1 MIATMTM
8 ITAMDPT
15 NHSKIRSPNGHLG
28 LSVVGCFIRVSGG
41 RAPFVAR
48 SLSDACVAAVKSRVP
63 RGSVTV
69 HPFAVIANPPPTC
82 SEAVPLK
89 AARLLTDLADFWT
102 KATPEERREI
112 AQNLFREVRVRDDR
126 IIAATLAHDDHL
138 LLIASATARD
148 QVVMA
153 RPEGAGRALATYEI
167 RIEGRDEW
175 ITGGA
180 KRMRDGYLRGSLSRP
195 ATQRQTDVLAAFVA
209 AGGSVQDAAGRTGSS
224 WASGR
229 AP

>member
-1 MIATMTM
+1 MADT
-8 ITAMDPT
+8 
-15 NHSKIRSPNGHLG
+15 
-28 LSVVGCFIRVSGG
+28 
-41 RAPFVAR
+41 PFVAR
-48 SLSDACVAAVKSRVP
+48 SLSDACAAAVKSRVP

-69 HPFAVIANPPPTC
+69 HPFAVIANPPPTY

-153 RPEGAGRALATYEI
+153 RPEGAGRGLAAYEI

-195 ATQRQTDVLAAFVA
+195 ATQRQMDVLTAFVA
-209 AGGSVQDAAGRTGSS
+209 GGGSVPSAAELVGIRPSTVNVTSPTCVRGP
-224 WASGR
+224 ASR
-229 AP
+229 ENS